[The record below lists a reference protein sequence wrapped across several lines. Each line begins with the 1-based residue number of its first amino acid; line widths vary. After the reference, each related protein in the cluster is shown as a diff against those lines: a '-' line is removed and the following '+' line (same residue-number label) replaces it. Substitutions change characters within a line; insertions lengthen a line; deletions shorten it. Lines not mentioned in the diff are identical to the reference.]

1 MILYLLVEGDSD
13 RQFIEKV
20 IAPCL
25 PTPVYTIAYAQWK
38 AERRENL
45 IRSLLSGCEMGIL
58 NYYALMDMDSRP
70 CYTAC
75 RQYLSHLF
83 GGLLPFERIIVAN
96 RSIEA
101 WYLAGY
107 TGSRNLK
114 KMRLP
119 AIAEGMHAT
128 EFRNAAI
135 SAGLDPTIVLDELLS
150 RYDLSQARRRSPSL
164 DYFCRKLGI

>member
-1 MILYLLVEGDSD
+1 MMD
-13 RQFIEKV
+13 
-20 IAPCL
+20 
-25 PTPVYTIAYAQWK
+25 
-38 AERRENL
+38 
-45 IRSLLSGCEMGIL
+45 
-58 NYYALMDMDSRP
+58 YYALMDMDSRP

-75 RQYLSHLF
+75 REYLSHLF

-107 TGSRNLK
+107 TGSRYLK

-119 AIAEGMHAT
+119 ALTEGVRAS
-128 EFRNAAI
+128 EFRDAAT
-135 SAGLDPTIVLDELLS
+135 SAGLDPTTALAELLS
-150 RYDLSQARRRSPSL
+150 RYDLSQARQRSPSL

>member
-25 PTPVYTIAYAQWK
+25 PTPVHILTYAEWTAK
-38 AERRENL
+38 RRENQ
-45 IRSLLSGCEMGIL
+45 IRSLLSGCEKGML
-58 NYYALMDMDSRP
+58 DYYALMDMDNRP

-107 TGSRNLK
+107 TDSRYLK

-119 AIAEGMHAT
+119 ALAEGTRAAD
-128 EFRNAAI
+128 FRNAAI
-135 SAGLDPTIVLDELLS
+135 SAGLDSTIVLDELLR
-150 RYDLSQARRRSPSL
+150 RYDLSQARRHSPSL
-164 DYFCRKLGI
+164 DYFCKRLGI

>member
-25 PTPVYTIAYAQWK
+25 PTPVQILAYAGWTAK
-38 AERRENL
+38 HRENQ
-45 IRSLLSGCEMGIL
+45 IRSLLSGCEKGML
-58 NYYALMDMDSRP
+58 DYYALMDMDNRP

-75 RQYLSHLF
+75 REFLIGLF
-83 GGLLPFERIIVAN
+83 GGLLPPERIIVTN
-96 RSIEA
+96 RSVEA

-107 TGSRNLK
+107 TGSRYLK

-119 AIAEGMHAT
+119 ALAEGIRAAD
-128 EFRNAAI
+128 FRNAAM
-135 SAGLDPTIVLDELLS
+135 SAGVDPTIVLDELLR
-150 RYDLSQARRRSPSL
+150 RYDLSQARQRSPSL
-164 DYFCRKLGI
+164 DYFCRKLEI

>member
-13 RQFIEKV
+13 RQFIEKA
-20 IAPCL
+20 IALCL
-25 PTPVYTIAYAQWK
+25 PTPVHILAYAEWT
-38 AERRENL
+38 ATRRENQ
-45 IRSLLSGCEMGIL
+45 IQSLLSGCEKGMMD
-58 NYYALMDMDSRP
+58 YYALMDMDSRP

-75 RQYLSHLF
+75 REYLSHLF
-83 GGLLPFERIIVAN
+83 GRLLPFERIIVAN

-107 TGSRNLK
+107 TGSRYLK

-119 AIAEGMHAT
+119 ALTEGVRAS
-128 EFRNAAI
+128 EFRDAAT
-135 SAGLDPTIVLDELLS
+135 SAGLDPTTALAELLS
-150 RYDLSQARRRSPSL
+150 RYDLSQARQRSPSL